1 MKAVLG
7 ALRKERYDVIL
18 TISVAVVV
26 LSAFGA
32 DVLSSISGL
41 IGLVLIVGTLI
52 ESSQHRPRW
61 IWVLLAAVAAAVAV
75 EIGLVSAP
83 DAVVGPIA
91 LTLLG
96 GAAAAVVTRQVLS
109 RPFAGTTSI
118 AASACAYLLIGYA
131 FAALYLVIDRVG
143 GAPFLNSGEALTPE
157 SAVYFSFVT
166 LTTLG
171 FGDLTPSAD
180 GGRVIVT
187 LEAMAGV
194 FYVAIAVARL
204 VTGFT
209 APASG
214 SASTPAATPAPASGV
229 APAPGAEPSSAGE
242 AVGEG
247 MPNTDSKRQL

>member
-1 MKAVLG
+1 MLG
-7 ALRKERYDVIL
+7 ALRKERYDIILVIS
-18 TISVAVVV
+18 IAIVV

-32 DVLSSISGL
+32 GALSSGG
-41 IGLVLIVGTLI
+41 GLVGLLLIIGTLI
-52 ESSQHRPRW
+52 ESAERPPRRVW
-61 IWVLLAAVAAAVAV
+61 LLLGAAAAAAVIDLAV
-75 EIGLVSAP
+75 AGAA
-83 DAVVGPIA
+83 DAVVGPVVLA
-91 LTLLG
+91 LIGL
-96 GAAAAVVTRQVLS
+96 AAAAVVTRQVLS

-131 FAALYLVIDRVG
+131 FASLYLVIDRVG
-143 GAPFLNSGEALTPE
+143 GSAFLNSGEALTPE

-204 VTGFT
+204 VTGFA
-209 APASG
+209 APS
-214 SASTPAATPAPASGV
+214 
-229 APAPGAEPSSAGE
+229 AEPPDGAPSQ
-242 AVGEG
+242 EG
-247 MPNTDSKRQL
+247 GP